1 MTIQQQD
8 AIIGEIYLWHKD
20 YYVRISN
27 EGHCNEYIHNKDID
41 KRGGGCSGELEE
53 ISQKEKDWFNHC
65 IEHGYT
71 PLETFKYESYEI
83 Y

>member
-8 AIIGEIYLWHKD
+8 AIIGEIYLWYNE
-20 YYVRISN
+20 YYVRISE
-27 EGHCNEYIHNKDID
+27 EGYCDKHIYDKYIQN
-41 KRGGGCSGELEE
+41 GGKCSGKLEE

-65 IEHGYT
+65 IQHGYT

-83 Y
+83 F